1 MFGLRQED
9 IQEIH
14 QIISEFPEVTK
25 VLVFGSRAMG
35 NFRPGSDVDLAIS
48 GENLSFKTTQ
58 KIKGILNEDTLMP
71 YHFDVVNMGE
81 IENKNLLEHILRVG
95 IPLVVE

>member
-9 IQEIH
+9 IQEIY

-48 GENLSFKTTQ
+48 GVNLSFKTTQ

-95 IPLVVE
+95 IPLVAE